1 MIATNVSN
9 HKNNEYQLKLNSI
22 QMATPK
28 TVLEAPKRISII
40 DRGKSWV
47 CVYIKS
53 NSYLIQLLLFFC

>member
-9 HKNNEYQLKLNSI
+9 QKNNEYQLKLNSI

-47 CVYIKS
+47 CVY
-53 NSYLIQLLLFFC
+53 

>member
-1 MIATNVSN
+1 MKNQKQIQQTNNSIMIATNVSN
-9 HKNNEYQLKLNSI
+9 QKNNEYQLKLNSI

-47 CVYIKS
+47 CVY
-53 NSYLIQLLLFFC
+53 

>member
-1 MIATNVSN
+1 LKNQKQIQQTNNSIMIATNVSN
-9 HKNNEYQLKLNSI
+9 QKNNEYQLKINSI

-47 CVYIKS
+47 CAY
-53 NSYLIQLLLFFC
+53 

>member
-1 MIATNVSN
+1 LKKQKQIQQTNNSIMIATNVSN

-47 CVYIKS
+47 CVY
-53 NSYLIQLLLFFC
+53 

>member
-1 MIATNVSN
+1 MKKTKQIQQTNNSIMIATNVSN
-9 HKNNEYQLKLNSI
+9 QKNNEYQLKLNSI

-47 CVYIKS
+47 CVY
-53 NSYLIQLLLFFC
+53 